1 MKIHVV
7 DSTGQIPPLLLMSE
21 EDVSFYNDEIQ
32 ALNAAEAQ
40 QPGLILLS
48 FCLRGDETPDY
59 IGLLLNASPGS
70 KIVVIGDEISED
82 RILNCL
88 LAGGRGYQNSGPL
101 GGYLAKMIQ
110 VVAAGEAWVSRRMV
124 GRLLD
129 AISQNNLV
137 LSA

>member
-7 DSTGQIPPLLLMSE
+7 DNTGQIPPLLLMSE

-40 QPGLILLS
+40 QPSLILLS
-48 FCLRGDETPDY
+48 FSLRGDETPDY
-59 IGLLLNASPGS
+59 IGLLLNASPAS
-70 KIVVIGDEISED
+70 KIVVIGDEIGED

-88 LAGGRGYQNSGPL
+88 LAGSRGYQNSGPL
-101 GGYLAKMIQ
+101 SGYLAKMIQ
-110 VVAAGEAWVSRRMV
+110 VVADGEAWVSRRMV

-129 AISQNNLV
+129 VISQNNLV
-137 LSA
+137 LSV